1 VRSQSFYQNKLMSQT
16 GPVVAREGW
25 LWEGVMTPTATL
37 RRQVRRLQ
45 QARQRW
51 KGRVAAK
58 QREIRKLRVRVR
70 DLSLSRE
77 RWKRRAEQL
86 HEQLRPSPEPAARLL
101 PWPGRPQAT
110 EPPLGGA

>member
-1 VRSQSFYQNKLMSQT
+1 MSQT
-16 GPVVAREGW
+16 GPVVAREGL
-25 LWEGVMTPTATL
+25 LWDGLMTPTATL
-37 RRQVRRLQ
+37 KRQVRRLQ

-58 QREIRKLRVRVR
+58 QQEIRQLRVRVR

-77 RWKRRAEQL
+77 RWQRRAGQL

-101 PWPGRPQAT
+101 PWTGRPAAT
-110 EPPLGGA
+110 